1 MCDAFTSYFFFT
13 DTATTDFYT
22 LSLHDALPISHG
34 TFRSIRTY
42 VNSKLFRINT
52 YKKTGGRA
60 LSEQEKTAQVHV
72 VNSRAIRYIAAIPA
86 SNTPLSSET
95 EIRCSRL
102 NSASIGL
109 SAAVS

>member
-1 MCDAFTSYFFFT
+1 MNTCET
-13 DTATTDFYT
+13 
-22 LSLHDALPISHG
+22 SHG

-60 LSEQEKTAQVHV
+60 LSEQEKTAQGHKAQVHV